1 MRRRPGAVVVP
12 LVSLAA
18 LASASAGCSGLVDLR
33 PEAAALAPF
42 VSTIVAMPTSIDWGG
57 INDQRRLQRRT
68 GDSLLELTGGRAVIA
83 EELGGQD
90 DPYLQEM
97 LRTLGEDPAH
107 ALSFTITVGTGKRL
121 ISSAAPISG
130 FQSSRRLVVDFVA
143 RVEVRHIGA
152 PAVIGTVESIE
163 TGTPN
168 EPEVG
173 SNGEAQ
179 GPMAAIDDALE
190 RAVAAFAPRLIT
202 PRRRTL
208 IVEVPVA
215 ASGSLVRRLEALQQL
230 YPELTEAQ
238 LQRLAVT
245 RERFLVVEPGSL
257 AGLGIVPGDLLGVP
271 GGETIASHA
280 ALARA
285 VARGRKP
292 LLAIDRNGQ
301 HFLSGV

>member
-1 MRRRPGAVVVP
+1 MRRSPGAVVVP
-12 LVSLAA
+12 LAA
-18 LASASAGCSGLVDLR
+18 LALATSAGCSGMVDVR
-33 PEAAALAPF
+33 PEAATLAPF
-42 VSTIVAMPTSIDWGG
+42 VTTIVAMPTSIDWGG
-57 INDQRRLQRRT
+57 LTDQRRLQRRT

-121 ISSAAPISG
+121 VAGAAPIPG
-130 FQSSRRLVVDFVA
+130 FQASRRLVVDFVA
-143 RVEVRHIGA
+143 RVEVRLIGA

-163 TGTPN
+163 TGSPN

-173 SNGEAQ
+173 ANGAAQ
-179 GPMAAIDDALE
+179 GPLAAIDDALE
-190 RAVAAFAPRLIT
+190 RAVSAFAPRLIT

-238 LQRLAVT
+238 LQRLAAT
-245 RERFLVVEPGSL
+245 RERFLVIEPGNL
-257 AGLGIVPGDLLGVP
+257 AGLGILAGDLLGVP

-292 LLAIDRNGQ
+292 LLAIDRDGQ